1 MLSIQQWLFFSSSCT
16 QLPKRASESSE
27 SDSLLQSSSSESD
40 STPVGT
46 PTANKKKEPGFSREA
61 LIAKYGE
68 EIFSSSRDSPDDE
81 EEEEENKPPKEQ
93 QQQQQQQ
100 QKPKKIPPPV
110 PPKPRGDSPMVKSK
124 FGGGKLTSFLFFVI
138 YALFSNLC

>member
-1 MLSIQQWLFFSSSCT
+1 M
-16 QLPKRASESSE
+16 
-27 SDSLLQSSSSESD
+27 
-40 STPVGT
+40 GT

-68 EIFSSSRDSPDDE
+68 EIFSSSRDSPDE
-81 EEEEENKPPKEQ
+81 EEEEENKPPKE
-93 QQQQQQQ
+93 QQQQQQ

-124 FGGGKLTSFLFFVI
+124 FGGRKFKSFLYFFFI
-138 YALFSNLC
+138 II